1 MTGPAER
8 EALYDAFAHVGKA
21 LSNGK
26 RLELL
31 ELLAQGERSVEA
43 LAHAADIR
51 LTSVS
56 AHLQILKQAGVV
68 TTRREGARIHYGL
81 AGDDIATLFG
91 LLQQVARAHLAD
103 AEHARAA
110 YLGPTDTV
118 PLTRRQLLDRM
129 TSTNVRVI
137 DVRPTQE
144 YTAGHIP
151 GACSVPL
158 DELACRLDEL
168 PDDAEV
174 VAYGRSANCVLA
186 HDAVRLLTAR
196 GHRALRLTDG
206 ILEWRVARLPIE
218 PGLNGAATRPT
229 GGYDG

>member
-81 AGDDIATLFG
+81 AGDDVATLFE
-91 LLQQVARAHLAD
+91 LLQQVARGHLA
-103 AEHARAA
+103 ETEQARAA
-110 YLGPTDTV
+110 YMGPTDTV
-118 PLTRRQLLDRM
+118 PLTRQQLLDRM
-129 TSTNVRVI
+129 DSTSIRVI
-137 DVRPTQE
+137 DVRPTEE

-151 GACSVPL
+151 GARSLPL
-158 DELACRLDEL
+158 AELDGRLEAL
-168 PDDAEV
+168 PKDTDV

-186 HDAVRLLTAR
+186 HDAVRLLTAHGR
-196 GHRALRLTDG
+196 HALRLTDG

-218 PGLNGAATRPT
+218 TGPG
-229 GGYDG
+229 